1 MTHSFSEEN
10 AVSRRKLE
18 SLLSRLSDEDLSRL
32 APSGWT
38 VSALLAHLAYW
49 DQRIVV
55 LLRRWKEHGV
65 DESPVDSDAVN
76 DALKPL
82 CMAMP
87 AHTAV
92 ELCLASA
99 QAADAALEAATPEL
113 LEQIQSSPNHFRFN
127 RALHRRDHLHEI
139 EQLLGL

>member
-1 MTHSFSEEN
+1 MTDPFSEAN
-10 AVSRRKLE
+10 AASRHRLE
-18 SLLSRLSDEDLSRL
+18 SLLSRLSDEDLARM

-55 LLRRWKEHGV
+55 LLRRWKANGV

-82 CMAMP
+82 CTAMP
-87 AHTAV
+87 ARTAV

-99 QAADAALEAATPEL
+99 RAADAELESTTTEL

-127 RALHRRDHLHEI
+127 RALHRGDHLHEI
-139 EQLLGL
+139 ELLLNL